1 MKRILKTDRLLLSVA
16 SPEDSAVITSYV
28 IRNKEFL
35 APWEPKREE
44 AFFTEE
50 SQRALLEA
58 DEQMIESGGLVKFW
72 ISLQADPDTVIGS
85 VALGNIVRGVFL
97 SCNLGYRLDKG
108 LLGKGYMPEAVQA
121 IVKHG
126 FDNLGL
132 HRIEANIIP
141 RNAASLSVIR
151 KLGFQEEGLAKRY
164 LKINGKWEDHIHM
177 VMLNDALECDEEGHG
192 G

>member
-1 MKRILKTDRLLLSVA
+1 MSILQTDRLLLSEA
-16 SPEDSAVITSYV
+16 SPEDSAVITNYV

-44 AFFTEE
+44 AFFSEE

-58 DEQMIESGGLVKFW
+58 DQQVIESGGLVKLW
-72 ISLQADPDTVIGS
+72 ISLQEDPDTVIGS
-85 VALGNIVRGVFL
+85 VVLGNIVRGVFL

-108 LLGKGYMPEAVQA
+108 LLGKGYMPEAVQM

-126 FDNLGL
+126 FDSLGL

-141 RNAASLSVIR
+141 RNAASLSVVR

-177 VMLNDALECDEEGHG
+177 VMLNDALEIEEEGREG
-192 G
+192 